1 VGRMRIAEQTEGAGH
16 RSENNTGH
24 LGDARRTYGPAY
36 GGPYGLSMVPLWWS
50 TNCTTLHL
58 HEHQRPYYIL
68 NSVELI

>member
-36 GGPYGLSMVPLWWS
+36 GGPMVSLGSLYGGARTAPRRICMNIGV
-50 TNCTTLHL
+50 
-58 HEHQRPYYIL
+58 
-68 NSVELI
+68 LITS